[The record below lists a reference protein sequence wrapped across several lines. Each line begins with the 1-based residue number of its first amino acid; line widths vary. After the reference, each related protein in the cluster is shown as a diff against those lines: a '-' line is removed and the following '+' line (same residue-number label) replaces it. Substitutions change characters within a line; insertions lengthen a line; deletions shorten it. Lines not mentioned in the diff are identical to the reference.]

1 MGSKSYYV
9 IPTQSFDTLEI
20 EAEKVEP
27 HKLYDQTKK
36 YFVLLTPGGELEYR
50 REALDF
56 YGYKAG
62 IDYYELEQ
70 NHFLWIGESKLFGLR

>member
-1 MGSKSYYV
+1 MGSKPDFV
-9 IPTQSFDTLEI
+9 ISTQTFNSEM

-27 HKLYDQTKK
+27 HKLYDETKK

-70 NHFLWIGESKLFGLR
+70 KPFSLDWRE